1 MSALKASNLILMGD
15 LVALTDCFTEYA
27 DLDAHVAVE
36 LVIRAKA
43 TQSTITPSQSQF
55 PGPLQS
61 YMAPQYAQP
70 LNQTFPSQQAAPSTT
85 QPNLTSL
92 ITSLDGPALQKLLG
106 AMQQSPQ
113 TPSGTQQNMPQGQTQ
128 SPNLSALLGNVGM
141 QQPPTNAVHAPPQGY
156 SYLQNQP
163 HHAPQQQAQHP
174 YPYGPPYQPPV
185 AQTVPPQHL
194 QQQQIQDG
202 QHQVQ
207 NIMEQLA
214 KWKR

>member
-1 MSALKASNLILMGD
+1 MSASKASNSIWLIYV
-15 LVALTDCFTEYA
+15 VASTDCSVEYA
-27 DLDAHVAVE
+27 ELDAHVAVE
-36 LVIRAKA
+36 LVLRAKA
-43 TQSTITPSQSQF
+43 TQSAITPTQNQF
-55 PGPLQS
+55 PGPLQA
-61 YMAPQYAQP
+61 YAAPQYAQP
-70 LNQTFPSQQAAPSTT
+70 LNQTLPPQQAVRPTT

-113 TPSGTQQNMPQGQTQ
+113 TPSGTQQNMSQSQTQ
-128 SPNLSALLGNVGM
+128 APNLSALLGNVGM
-141 QQPPTNAVHAPPQGY
+141 QQPATNTVHAQQGY
-156 SYLQNQP
+156 PYPQNQP
-163 HHAPQQQAQHP
+163 HHVPQQQAQQP
-174 YPYGPPYQPPV
+174 YSYGQPYQPPV
-185 AQTVPPQHL
+185 AQAVPLQHM

>member
-1 MSALKASNLILMGD
+1 MFVVAS
-15 LVALTDCFTEYA
+15 TDCSVEYA
-27 DLDAHVAVE
+27 ELDAHVAVE
-36 LVIRAKA
+36 LVLRAKA
-43 TQSTITPSQSQF
+43 TQSAITPTQSQF
-55 PGPLQS
+55 PGPLQA
-61 YMAPQYAQP
+61 YAAPQYAQP
-70 LNQTFPSQQAAPSTT
+70 LNQTLPPQQAVRPTT

-113 TPSGTQQNMPQGQTQ
+113 TPSGTQQNMSQSQTQ
-128 SPNLSALLGNVGM
+128 TPNLSALLGNVGM
-141 QQPPTNAVHAPPQGY
+141 QQPATNTVHAQQGY
-156 SYLQNQP
+156 QYPQNQP
-163 HHAPQQQAQHP
+163 HHAPQQQAQQP
-174 YPYGPPYQPPV
+174 YSYGQPFQPPV
-185 AQTVPPQHL
+185 AQAVPLQHM